1 MLIDGLVA
9 NEDTIIKTMMVNF
22 IPSINVF
29 YNMEMK
35 ECCLHFQEYSLYASF
50 PVESTIELVKQGFNS
65 VIL

>member
-1 MLIDGLVA
+1 
-9 NEDTIIKTMMVNF
+9 MMVNF